1 MIPISLWGGN
11 LRPGPMDGSTT
22 QNPNAS
28 RKPPCWMAAC
38 PMPRSWRFGKN
49 QGKGR
54 YTRMPQVHQIQGWTI
69 FVLQKNGGRQ
79 GQTLLVL
86 GSVSDVSVSLKQI
99 YEAYHLLMNFER
111 WYEWYLCTI
120 VWRCWMI
127 GWLFCQQ
134 IVPLAKTK
142 RTSCDLWKD
151 ANFKKK
157 ATFHL

>member
-1 MIPISLWGGN
+1 MVGRWSPSPFWGGN
-11 LRPGPMDGSTT
+11 LRPTSG
-22 QNPNAS
+22 
-28 RKPPCWMAAC
+28 WMAQPPKTRTPVANLRVEWQRVPC
-38 PMPRSWRFGKN
+38 LGLGGLGKTR
-49 QGKGR
+49 GR
-54 YTRMPQVHQIQGWTI
+54 GWVAI

-111 WYEWYLCTI
+111 WYVWYLCTL

-134 IVPLAKTK
+134 IVPSAKTK